1 MNYRNVS
8 CDLHNW
14 TERRKMPGE
23 ELNNFLIRSA
33 NSIKKY
39 LSGTETFR
47 SATKECASKH
57 RS

>member
-8 CDLHNW
+8 CDLHNR
-14 TERRKMPGE
+14 TEQKDAEGE
-23 ELNNFLIRSA
+23 ELNNFLIRST

-47 SATKECASKH
+47 SATKECSARH